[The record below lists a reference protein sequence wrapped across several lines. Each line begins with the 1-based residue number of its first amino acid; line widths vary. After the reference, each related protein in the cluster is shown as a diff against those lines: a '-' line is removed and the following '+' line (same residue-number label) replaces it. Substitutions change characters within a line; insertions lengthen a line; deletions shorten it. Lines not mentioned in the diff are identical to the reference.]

1 MTNEFKTWTQEKTKG
16 SGWAKPMALRSG
28 YGGVIHT
35 GVTDWVIITTS
46 VNPIIF
52 EMNNARYR
60 DIQTNLHD
68 WALGSYLGSH
78 GPSLDLAKY
87 ALKKKWAV
95 EMQKGFRLK
104 R

>member
-1 MTNEFKTWTQEKTKG
+1 MTNEFNTWTQEKQKG
-16 SGWAKPMALRSG
+16 GSWSAPMSLRSG
-28 YGGVIHT
+28 YGGVIST
-35 GVTDWVIITTS
+35 GAMDLVIITTLG
-46 VNPIIF
+46 NPIIF
-52 EMNNARYR
+52 EMNNARYKE
-60 DIQTNLHD
+60 IQTNLHD
-68 WALGSYLGSH
+68 WTLGSYLGSH